1 MSKGQ
6 QRANLLHTGTPTA
19 PKPALPH
26 PAHTDANCLLRHQQ
40 LGAQLLPNC
49 PPTHRAAHLQ
59 GAPEGVGWGSCCPL
73 PPPTATPSQM
83 ANSLRSPSTLMSHQ
97 YQDKSRRHRAGKAR
111 EC

>member
-49 PPTHRAAHLQ
+49 PPTQSSTPAGSPRR
-59 GAPEGVGWGSCCPL
+59 GGVGVLL
-73 PPPTATPSQM
+73 PPPP
-83 ANSLRSPSTLMSHQ
+83 PHSHTVP
-97 YQDKSRRHRAGKAR
+97 DGKQPPQPLYIDVTSIPG
-111 EC
+111 

>member
-1 MSKGQ
+1 MSNGQ

-73 PPPTATPSQM
+73 PPPH
-83 ANSLRSPSTLMSHQ
+83 SHTVP
-97 YQDKSRRHRAGKAR
+97 DGKQPPQPLYIDVTSIPG
-111 EC
+111 

>member
-49 PPTHRAAHLQ
+49 PPTQSSTPAGSPRR
-59 GAPEGVGWGSCCPL
+59 GGVGVLLPP
-73 PPPTATPSQM
+73 PPPTATQSRM